1 MCRRLDLARI
11 APSSTLH
18 SATSRT
24 DSLKSVRKDVLH
36 LIQFL
41 TCQRFRCLRTRCFR
55 LPASTSHQC
64 LPTPALRPSLTY
76 SQPSAPHRSS
86 SLAPVTPFQLLSPR
100 SVSVGLSGLEPLTPA
115 LSAQCSNL
123 LSYRPFLCRIPGALT
138 PRALHPAV
146 RIPASNA
153 HSSSSPRRPLDLPG
167 SVRLHALNQ
176 PFKPSPATTKTNVQR
191 HINR

>member
-1 MCRRLDLARI
+1 MCHRSGLARI
-11 APSSTLH
+11 APSATLH
-18 SATSRT
+18 SFTSRT

-41 TCQRFRCLRTRCFR
+41 TCQLFRCLHTRCFR
-55 LPASTSHQC
+55 LSASTSHQC
-64 LPTPALRPSLTY
+64 LSTPALRLPLAY
-76 SQPSAPHRSS
+76 SQPSGPHRFR
-86 SLAPVTPFQLLSPR
+86 LRPCQLLSPR

-146 RIPASNA
+146 RIPASNT
-153 HSSSSPRRPLDLPG
+153 HPSLLPQAVAT
-167 SVRLHALNQ
+167 SVALSNHYLKQ
-176 PFKPSPATTKTNVQR
+176 QKPMFNGTLTAEEW
-191 HINR
+191 